1 MHFKG
6 GHVETFLEIFQQH
19 KNAIRNVNGCSHLEL
34 LRDVHNPLSYTT
46 LSHWNNERDL
56 EAYRNSELFKG
67 VWGRVK
73 VLFAAPTQAFSM
85 EKLYEL

>member
-6 GHVETFLEIFQQH
+6 DRVEQFLEIFQQH
-19 KNAIRNVNGCSHLEL
+19 KTAIRNVNGCTHLEL
-34 LRDVHNPLSYTT
+34 LRDIHNPLAYTT
-46 LSHWNNERDL
+46 LSHWTNASDL
-56 EAYRNSELFKG
+56 EAYRNSELFKD

-85 EKLYEL
+85 EKLLEL